1 PAAGAPRGLGRPG
14 SRRPRRSQPALVWG
28 RTAGGAITAAGSG
41 RSIPCH
47 RRGVGGVR
55 PLAGQPAAPTL
66 LGGLRFV
73 AASYASFHSNPAQL
87 TFVYEQR
94 KRPLVI
100 RAPLRSRL
108 VFS

>member
-47 RRGVGGVR
+47 RRGDGGVR
-55 PLAGQPAAPTL
+55 PLAGKPAAPTL
-66 LGGLRFV
+66 LGGLRLV
-73 AASYASFHSNPAQL
+73 AASYASLRSNPYSVEC
-87 TFVYEQR
+87 VYEQR
-94 KRPLVI
+94 KRLLASSSLGEK
-100 RAPLRSRL
+100 RTAN
-108 VFS
+108 